1 MYSHASSSETVLRNT
16 KRFMSMRPT
25 CPCFFREGHNFL
37 NLDLTLICTT
47 KEYISNQAFSV
58 TCTFVCI
65 CSVTFPPAPTN
76 IKAFV
81 CAKDRLS
88 DATMTAKSS
97 CECVRHVSSGYC
109 PVKSY
114 INSRHWT
121 FASQC
126 LFVCVC
132 VCERIWHYGQN
143 AQCSVVVA
151 EGLTD

>member
-47 KEYISNQAFSV
+47 KEYMSNQAFSV

-81 CAKDRLS
+81 LKTNSLMRQWLPNLLVSVLGMWAQATVVLS
-88 DATMTAKSS
+88 LTLTVDTELLHLS
-97 CECVRHVSSGYC
+97 VYLYVS
-109 PVKSY
+109 
-114 INSRHWT
+114 
-121 FASQC
+121 
-126 LFVCVC
+126 VCVKGYDIMARMHSA
-132 VCERIWHYGQN
+132 V
-143 AQCSVVVA
+143 
-151 EGLTD
+151 L